1 MQSAIGRIQLSKLDL
16 WTKIRTKNALLLKK
30 FLSKDPLIRV
40 PIPGKDMVH
49 GWYKFNCFI
58 NREFLKDDWSRDK
71 IINAIVERGYPALQG
86 SCSELYLEKCFSSK
100 FSTSKKKLLI
110 ANELGETNLTFLVH
124 PTISENVMYKYASNI
139 LSVLNLACK

>member
-16 WTKIRTKNALLLKK
+16 WTKIRTKNALLLND

-40 PIPGKDMVH
+40 PLPEKDMVH

-58 NREFLKDDWSRDK
+58 NRDFLKDDWSRDK
-71 IINAIVERGYPALQG
+71 IINAIIKKGYPALQG

-100 FSTSKKKLLI
+100 ISQKKLLI

-124 PTISENVMYKYASNI
+124 PTIGENVMYKYASNI
-139 LSVLNLACK
+139 LSVLNLARK